1 LIDKHTAVQTDS
13 LKPVLSTLAPDR
25 SDHHLSQLPS
35 QARLFCVGGA
45 VRDAL
50 LGESSADRDYL
61 VVGCR
66 PEHLLQ
72 AGFVPV
78 GKDFPVFLHPNH
90 HTEYAL
96 ARTERKTGR
105 GYQGFVFQADESVTL
120 EEDLTRR
127 DLTINALA
135 VDEEGRL
142 HDPHGG
148 LQDLQSKTLRHVS
161 PAFEEDPVRLIRLA
175 RFLARWPDF
184 TVAQET
190 RGLCESMVR
199 KGEVDSLVAER
210 VWQEIH
216 KGLQA
221 QRPSAMVRFLE
232 ETGAWSRIVGA
243 APPDR
248 EQWALLDAM
257 AQAKTEASIV
267 AGWLLAAG
275 TGHLSKA
282 LPKSVQHWQ
291 SCFASRGIEA
301 LADLAKQF
309 TQEVAASGGRWA
321 DLAEHCVAWLGR
333 YDLFRK
339 PEQLEPM
346 VQLVITMKL
355 ATPIQINPLAQ
366 KLSAL
371 VQASM
376 GATAQAAAA
385 AGEDIKAAV
394 RRARCERLTQ
404 ALPPS
409 SPENTG
415 PSPHQTKGS
424 EARRVDEV

>member
-1 LIDKHTAVQTDS
+1 LIGKHITVQTDPLAPVV
-13 LKPVLSTLAPDR
+13 LKALAPDR
-25 SDHHLSQLPS
+25 SDRHLSQLPS

-66 PEHLLQ
+66 PEHLLT

-90 HTEYAL
+90 HSEYAL

-105 GYQGFVFQADESVTL
+105 GYRGFVFQADETVTL

-127 DLTINALA
+127 DLTINAMA
-135 VDEEGRL
+135 VDEDGRL

-148 LQDLQSKTLRHVS
+148 LQDLRNKTLRHVS
-161 PAFEEDPVRLIRLA
+161 SAFEEDPVRLIRLA

-184 TVAQET
+184 VVAQET
-190 RGLCESMVR
+190 RQLCESMVH
-199 KGEVDSLVAER
+199 KGEVDSLVPER
-210 VWQEIH
+210 VWQELH

-221 QRPSAMVRFLE
+221 QSPSAMLRFLE

-243 APPDR
+243 APFTQD
-248 EQWALLDAM
+248 QWTLLDAM
-257 AQAKTEASIV
+257 AQAHAETPV
-267 AGWLLAAG
+267 LAGWLLAAG
-275 TGHLSKA
+275 AGHLSKA

-301 LADLAKQF
+301 LADLVNQF
-309 TQEVAASGGRWA
+309 TQQITDPAANWA
-321 DLAEHCVAWLGR
+321 NLAEKSVTWLSR

-339 PEQLEPM
+339 PEQLESM
-346 VQLVITMKL
+346 AQLVVTMGL
-355 ATPIQINPLAQ
+355 ATAAQVKPLSQQLAALLQIP
-366 KLSAL
+366 
-371 VQASM
+371 M

-385 AGEDIKAAV
+385 AGQDVKACV
-394 RRARCERLTQ
+394 RRARCEWLTQ
-404 ALPPS
+404 ALQPS
-409 SPENTG
+409 SPENAG
-415 PSPHQTKGS
+415 P
-424 EARRVDEV
+424 